1 MWHAS
6 VAVMVKVRRR
16 GQRNTTRTLYLAELH
31 PDEVELCESVA
42 RRLLDGAGQ
51 GPDAVGVDL
60 SKLPADER
68 TELPE
73 KAVHRRRRLTEG
85 EMATLSNDFLEA
97 AGSPACPA
105 MVME

>member
-1 MWHAS
+1 ME
-6 VAVMVKVRRR
+6 KVRRR
-16 GQRNTTRTLYLAELH
+16 GRRNTSRTLFLAELH
-31 PDEVELCESVA
+31 PDELALCESVA

-51 GPDAVGVDL
+51 APDAVGVDL

-68 TELPE
+68 PELPE
-73 KAVHRRRRLTEG
+73 KAVHRRRRLSDE

-97 AGSPACPA
+97 AAAPACPA